1 VPHSPPEGSLE
12 EPTGSY
18 AFPRGLIVLLSA
30 AAAVIALAGMRAAA
44 GILGP
49 VFLALMLTVTATP
62 LSGWLRRKGAP
73 AWAAVTATVA
83 ATYLIV
89 IALAAAVAVSVTQL
103 ITLLP
108 TYADQFDALRSD
120 LAAAL
125 GRLGANEQAVHD
137 ALSGFDPSTILDAAA
152 WLLGGVAGALSD
164 ALFLL
169 ALLLFMGLDA
179 GRYPARL
186 LSAARQR
193 PQIVSALESFAHGTR
208 KYLLVS
214 TVFGLIVAVIDTLAL
229 WALGVPLPLLW
240 GLLAFITNYIPNIG
254 FVIGLVPP
262 ALLGLLEGG
271 PQLMVTVI
279 ILYCVINV
287 VIQSIIQ
294 PKFVGDAVGL
304 STTLSFLSL
313 VFWAFVIGPLGALLA
328 IPLTLLLK
336 ALLIDIDPTS
346 QWITGLI
353 SGGPTPE
360 EEALEEEATSAA
372 LPEAAP
378 PERAPGRTDPLPT
391 DAPT

>member
-1 VPHSPPEGSLE
+1 
-12 EPTGSY
+12 
-18 AFPRGLIVLLSA
+18 VLLSA
-30 AAAVIALAGMRAAA
+30 AAAVVALAGMRAAA

-49 VFLALMLTVTATP
+49 VFLALMLTVTASP
-62 LSGWLRRKGAP
+62 LSDWLRRRGAP

-83 ATYLIV
+83 TTYFIV
-89 IALAAAVAVSVTQL
+89 IALAAAVAVSVSQL
-103 ITLLP
+103 VTLLP
-108 TYADQFDALRSD
+108 TYANQFDDLRSD
-120 LAAAL
+120 LSAAL
-125 GRLGANEQAVHD
+125 GRLGADPKAIED
-137 ALSGFDPSTILDAAA
+137 ALSGVDPGTILDAAG

-193 PQIVSALESFAHGTR
+193 PQIVAALRSFAHGTR
-208 KYLLVS
+208 QYLLVS
-214 TVFGLIVAVIDTLAL
+214 TIFGLIVAVIDTLVL
-229 WALGVPLPLLW
+229 WGLGVPLPLLW
-240 GLLAFITNYIPNIG
+240 GLLAFITNYIPNVG
-254 FVIGLVPP
+254 FIIGLVPP

-271 PQLMVTVI
+271 PQLMLIVI
-279 ILYCVINV
+279 ALYCVINV

-328 IPLTLLLK
+328 IPLSLLLK
-336 ALLIDIDPTS
+336 AMLIDIDPTS
-346 QWITGLI
+346 QWISGLI

-360 EEALEEEATSAA
+360 ELEEQEEPPKAAPSEAAQSEAA
-372 LPEAAP
+372 QSEAAQSEAAP
-378 PERAPGRTDPLPT
+378 PERKQERADPLPT
-391 DAPT
+391 DASS